1 MKTVLCGSSQCLLV
15 EPSTKT
21 FVLILLYIYHHNMMK
36 VEHYKNWKFNKSYI
50 NDQHQR
56 DYLILD
62 SCTYHLQIHM

>member
-1 MKTVLCGSSQCLLV
+1 MKTVLCGSSQGLLV

-21 FVLILLYIYHHNMMK
+21 FVWFSYIFIIAMME